1 MGRSVKD
8 ELAHDNGMDNHGA
21 PAFYLTFKKENVGDP
36 NADSEVPTSQ
46 FFSEGNGGEFRKSF
60 HGYPKGFAQFI
71 ESPTTFHI
79 QPMQIDTKNRHYN
92 GSDFRADLLPKA
104 SAAPKDAAYS
114 GLLECPCTDRIRK
127 TIEIEYSTQSKGSCT
142 TRVGNATECFV
153 AASKVQGGKVDAN
166 NTVTST
172 DLPSDCSLV
181 KYENGTTIPFFN
193 DASSKAECGGGQM
206 S

>member
-1 MGRSVKD
+1 MLS
-8 ELAHDNGMDNHGA
+8 
-21 PAFYLTFKKENVGDP
+21 
-36 NADSEVPTSQ
+36 
-46 FFSEGNGGEFRKSF
+46 
-60 HGYPKGFAQFI
+60 PKGFAQFI

-114 GLLECPCTDRIRK
+114 GLLEGPCTDRIEK

-142 TRVGNATECFV
+142 TNVGNATECFV

-181 KYENGTTIPFFN
+181 KYENGTTIAFFN
-193 DASSKAECGGGQM
+193 DASSKAECGGGQVCVL
-206 S
+206 SNHPLLS